1 MDTRITR
8 HVQRLRRAPPVD
20 HEDVPQ
26 IQKRQCGASI
36 KDTDGQSSIT
46 ASKKGNA
53 IPRIPKQRRA
63 AAIKAAELHAS
74 IAADE
79 EDKDLDSLGQK
90 QPDRP
95 AILNEDPEMKDL
107 ESSDL
112 EYLSDKPEWQNMV
125 NLSEIG
131 PIYPPKKPKKAK
143 PQARKSCIHFL
154 WSLLNLS

>member
-1 MDTRITR
+1 VDTRITR
-8 HVQRLRRAPPVD
+8 HVQRPRRTPPVD
-20 HEDVPQ
+20 HEDIPR
-26 IQKRQCGASI
+26 IQKRQRGASI

-79 EDKDLDSLGQK
+79 EDEVLDSLGQK

-95 AILNEDPEMKDL
+95 AVLNEDPEMKDL
-107 ESSDL
+107 ESSNL
-112 EYLSDKPEWQNMV
+112 EYLSDKPGWQNLV
-125 NLSEIG
+125 NLSKIG
-131 PIYPPKKPKKAK
+131 PIYPPKKPQKAK
-143 PQARKSCIHFL
+143 PQACKSYVHFL
-154 WSLLNLS
+154 